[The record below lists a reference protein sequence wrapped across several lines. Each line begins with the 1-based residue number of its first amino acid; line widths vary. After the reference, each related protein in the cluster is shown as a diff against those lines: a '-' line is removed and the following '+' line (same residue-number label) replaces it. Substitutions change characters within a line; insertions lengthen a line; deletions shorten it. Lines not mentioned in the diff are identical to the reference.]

1 MHQKLDSLYGNG
13 EATAMIRLI
22 FHKLKGWNASDLIIN
37 ENVELSEYIV
47 DKVRE
52 IQKRLEKNEPIQYI
66 LGEAYFYG
74 MNLKVDSRVLI
85 PRPETEELVDIIV
98 KENQQSDLRVLDVGT
113 GSGAIAIALAR
124 NLRFPQVT
132 AIDISEDA
140 LDVAEENARTLK
152 ARINFMHEDVFVY
165 EPSADS
171 FDIIVSNPPYID
183 ESEKKDME
191 KNVLDYEPHLAL
203 FVSDD
208 APLVYYSR
216 IADIGRKALSGNGR
230 LYFEINP
237 RHALSLKALL
247 EGEGYRDVRIIEDS
261 SRKQRFIACVK

>member
-1 MHQKLDSLYGNG
+1 M
-13 EATAMIRLI
+13 
-22 FHKLKGWNASDLIIN
+22 
-37 ENVELSEYIV
+37 
-47 DKVRE
+47 
-52 IQKRLEKNEPIQYI
+52 
-66 LGEAYFYG
+66 
-74 MNLKVDSRVLI
+74 
-85 PRPETEELVDIIV
+85 
-98 KENQQSDLRVLDVGT
+98 
-113 GSGAIAIALAR
+113 AR

-140 LDVAEENARTLK
+140 LAVAEENARTLK

-183 ESEKKDME
+183 ESEKKDVE

-247 EGEGYRDVRIIEDS
+247 EREGYRDVRIIEDS